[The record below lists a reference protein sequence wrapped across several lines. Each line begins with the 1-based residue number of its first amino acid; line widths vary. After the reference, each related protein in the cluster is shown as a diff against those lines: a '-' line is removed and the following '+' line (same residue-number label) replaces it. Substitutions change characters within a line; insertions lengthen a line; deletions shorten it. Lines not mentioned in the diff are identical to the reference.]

1 MKPRPGA
8 RRGWWFGV
16 VALLAL
22 GSGAAAPAAGQ
33 QVGQVV
39 DDESGEPLAGVSVR
53 WEPEEPDARPVTRV
67 SDVEGR
73 FPVPDAWSGQGRVVV
88 ESLGYATLALSAE
101 EAAQS
106 SWRLRLSP
114 DPLAL
119 DDVVVTVA
127 GRSQARS
134 EIAVPVQQITARE
147 IRASGAESAER
158 LLAEMPG
165 LQSTPGTP
173 TGANIMIRGIGD
185 SRVLVL
191 IDGQPASG
199 ALIEDRDLSR
209 LSLAGVE
216 RVEVVKGPLSSLYG
230 SDALGGVINIITS
243 APERGFRVDAS
254 LLQGTQGRQ
263 EASAT
268 VSGGRAVSYR
278 ATGAWREQDQVP
290 GLAPGEEAFSRVWD
304 FRSTVRYGEAGR
316 LQLRGDATFL
326 RERQRWPVGGG
337 FSGFNDNRG
346 ITGWVEGRYPAAG
359 GTAFARFLGQDYTHL
374 YRAARGDA
382 PIEGGDEDQQEE
394 RLWRATVGW
403 SAALGNHGLDLG
415 VEYSARQIASPDK
428 LLEDQASDTQF
439 EAFAQDAWRLGG
451 TTLSAGVRGTFND
464 RWGNAI
470 APTLGV
476 TSLLSDAFL
485 VRASVG
491 RGFRSPSFKELA
503 WDFAN
508 LGGGYTVEGFAAL
521 SPERSWNVSGGV
533 EWAPSP
539 GVSLEFEGYT
549 NQIENLIEF
558 AFVGN
563 APSGLLIYSPRNVA
577 RARTRGIE
585 AGADFR
591 YGGWQFGGSYAFLDA
606 EALETGLPL
615 DRRAR
620 HSGRIQ
626 LARTLP
632 VLEGLSV
639 NVDGHVTGDAPLL
652 GTDELGRPAEIG
664 VQEALYALDA
674 QVALEVRTGI
684 RTVLGVDNLFD
695 SQPEGWQGIIG
706 RRFRLGLEATDLF

>member
-1 MKPRPGA
+1 MITRPGA
-8 RRGWWFGV
+8 FRGWWVGV
-16 VALLAL
+16 AVALLF
-22 GSGAAAPAAGQ
+22 GRGACAPAAAQ
-33 QVGQVV
+33 QFGQVV
-39 DDESGEPLAGVSVR
+39 DGDSGAPLAGVAVQ
-53 WEPEEPDARPVTRV
+53 WQPAAADAAPSTRV
-67 SDVEGR
+67 SDAEGR
-73 FPVPDAWSGQGRVVV
+73 FVVPARWSRAGEVTV
-88 ESLGYATLALSAE
+88 ESLGYTPLTLSVD
-101 EAAQS
+101 EAVRA
-106 SWRLRLSP
+106 SWQLRLSP

-134 EIAVPVQQITARE
+134 EIAVPMQQITARE
-147 IRASGAESAER
+147 IEASGAESAER

-191 IDGQPASG
+191 IDGQLTSG

-230 SDALGGVINIITS
+230 SDALGGVINIITR
-243 APERGFRVDAS
+243 APERGFRVDAR
-254 LLQGTQGRQ
+254 LLQGNQGRQ

-278 ATGAWREQDQVP
+278 VTGAWREQDRVP
-290 GLAPGEEAFSRVWD
+290 GLAPDEEAFSRVWD
-304 FRSTVRYGEAGR
+304 FRSTVRYGEPGG
-316 LQLRGDATFL
+316 LQMRGDATFL

-337 FSGFNDNRG
+337 FSGFNDNQG
-346 ITGWVEGRYPAAG
+346 LSGWVEGRYPAAG
-359 GTAFARFLGQDYTHL
+359 GTVFARVLGQDYSHL
-374 YRAARGDA
+374 YRSARGDA
-382 PIEGGDEDQQEE
+382 PIAGADEDRQEE
-394 RLWRATVGW
+394 QLWRATLGW

-415 VEYSARQIASPDK
+415 MEYSQREIASPDK
-428 LLEDQASDTQF
+428 LLEDQASDTQI

-470 APTLGV
+470 APSFGV
-476 TSLLSDAFL
+476 SSLVSDAFL

-508 LGGGYTVEGFAAL
+508 LGGGYTVEGFADL

-539 GVSLEFEGYT
+539 RASLELEVY
-549 NQIENLIEF
+549 NNDIENLIEF

-563 APSGLLIYSPRNVA
+563 APSGLLIYSPRNVS
-577 RARTRGIE
+577 RARTRGVE

-591 YGGWQFGGSYAFLDA
+591 FGGWRVGGSYAFLDA
-606 EALETGLPL
+606 EALETGLSL

-626 LARTLP
+626 LARDFP
-632 VLEGLSV
+632 VLQGLSV
-639 NVDGHVTGDAPLL
+639 NVDGHVTGDAPLI
-652 GTDELGRPAEIG
+652 GVDEVGQPAEIG
-664 VQEALYALDA
+664 VQKALYALDA
-674 QVALEVRTGI
+674 QVAVEVRPGI

-695 SQPEGWQGIIG
+695 SQPDGWQGIIG